1 MGFCRR
7 CGEITTGERCKC
19 GGTSRDSTT
28 KLLFGAS
35 GSDKWSQRYLARS
48 PSTSPGNTS
57 PIPTITPSSPRID
70 FPPSASRT
78 PAPPPS
84 RPTSPSKLA
93 HSFLHQQDDR
103 ELSCVFGS
111 VLSPK
116 DHWQC
121 AACRT
126 KFRQEEVIYPHPDA
140 KGDPK
145 LAELY
150 YCRQCFAERFR
161 KGNCKKCQLA
171 VLSDAPFIKHGKTL
185 WHESCYTCSYCT
197 DPSTSPVI
205 DFAGRPSC
213 EACFDAEAYKARG
226 IAPSPHLSQS
236 EFRKQPVSVPPAP
249 SKWGRPSISSSSPPK
264 KANIFSASG
273 SKTAIGLG
281 VSTAIRADEGQPK
294 PADEE
299 KGKAWSVRLQRE
311 KSPMAPSFD
320 ELAERLR
327 KAGLTDLPRPLSPTK
342 PSTAPTSTPSS
353 PSKRSPL
360 PPTPTRSSSPAKNA
374 VAPWSSHAST
384 TLTSTAPRRP
394 VLAPLQ
400 NTGGGSSRS
409 VYSPSSPSKL
419 SQDSLRPFSP
429 SPQRSDKRVLTS
441 TSTSAA
447 TSSPAAEETCPVCK
461 LELGYGQFIELRSGE
476 VLHRGC
482 FTCGGCGKTLEG
494 KYIEAE
500 EKTWHKECA
509 PAPRR
514 YRTIITSLAEDP
526 SPSSPTSPAAAETP
540 LTAELPADD
549 PCCYGCGKLLGYGH
563 SVTIPRSGRSF
574 HTACFTCAKCSGVF
588 GEVAGQKGF
597 IEVLGLPYH
606 DKCAPPPASP
616 SPSIRSSPFFAAQ
629 SSPSSTTTTSRSTR
643 PPSLPSLSSFP
654 PKYLPPPP
662 LSPSKTPTPTLFAT
676 RQRPPAGLGGLL
688 VCAGCSVRATEKE
701 TVTGP
706 VGRRYH
712 AKCLKCGMC
721 ARGLDSECRVGSRGE
736 LRCESCRKTE
746 ARASYRRPA
755 SSSSATSFAA

>member
-7 CGEITTGERCKC
+7 CGEITAGERCKC
-19 GGTSRDSTT
+19 GGTSRESTT

-48 PSTSPGNTS
+48 SSTSPGIVS
-57 PIPTITPSSPRID
+57 PIPTTSSSSPRINS
-70 FPPSASRT
+70 PPTVSRT

-84 RPTSPSKLA
+84 RPASPSKLA
-93 HSFLHQQDDR
+93 HSFLHQHDDR

-150 YCRQCFAERFR
+150 YCRQCFAERFS

-171 VLSDAPFIKHGKTL
+171 VLSDAPFIKHGQTL

-264 KANIFSASG
+264 KANIFSASE
-273 SKTAIGLG
+273 TNAAMGLG
-281 VSTAIRADEGQPK
+281 VSAVMRADEGQPNLGG
-294 PADEE
+294 EE
-299 KGKAWSVRLQRE
+299 KGRAWNVRLQRE
-311 KSPMAPSFD
+311 KSPMARSFD
-320 ELAERLR
+320 ELAEKLR
-327 KAGLTDLPRPLSPTK
+327 KAGLDDLPRPPSPVK
-342 PSTAPTSTPSS
+342 PSMASLLTSAPSS
-353 PSKRSPL
+353 PSKRSLL
-360 PPTPTRSSSPAKNA
+360 PPTPTRPASPMTKTNGQ
-374 VAPWSSHAST
+374 WSAHTPT
-384 TLTSTAPRRP
+384 TLMSTAPHPRP
-394 VLAPLQ
+394 MLAPLQ
-400 NTGGGSSRS
+400 NTGGSSSRS
-409 VYSPSSPSKL
+409 FYSPSAQS
-419 SQDSLRPFSP
+419 F
-429 SPQRSDKRVLTS
+429 DKRVLTS
-441 TSTSAA
+441 TSNA
-447 TSSPAAEETCPVCK
+447 TAEEICPVCK
-461 LELGYGQFIELRSGE
+461 LELGYGQFIELRGGE

-482 FTCGGCGKTLEG
+482 FTCGGCGKALEG

-514 YRTIITSLAEDP
+514 YRTVITSLAEGP
-526 SPSSPTSPAAAETP
+526 SPSAPTSAAVAETP
-540 LTAELPADD
+540 LTAELPADE

-597 IEVLGLPYH
+597 VEVLGLPYH
-606 DKCAPPPASP
+606 NKCAPLPASP

-629 SSPSSTTTTSRSTR
+629 SSPLSSTTTSRTTR

-654 PKYLPPPP
+654 PKYHPRPP

-688 VCAGCSVRATEKE
+688 VCAGCGVRATEKE
-701 TVTGP
+701 TVNGP

-712 AKCLKCGMC
+712 AKCLKCEMC

-746 ARASYRRPA
+746 ARASYRPPV
-755 SSSSATSFAA
+755 SSSTTSFTA

>member
-7 CGEITTGERCKC
+7 CGEITAGERCKC
-19 GGTSRDSTT
+19 GGTSRESTT

-48 PSTSPGNTS
+48 SSTSPGNVS
-57 PIPTITPSSPRID
+57 PIPTASSSSPRID
-70 FPPSASRT
+70 SPPTVSRT

-84 RPTSPSKLA
+84 RPASPSKLA
-93 HSFLHQQDDR
+93 HSFPHQHDDR

-121 AACRT
+121 AACHT

-171 VLSDAPFIKHGKTL
+171 VLSDAPFMKHGQTL

-213 EACFDAEAYKARG
+213 EACFGAEAYKARG

-264 KANIFSASG
+264 KASIFSASG
-273 SKTAIGLG
+273 TNAAMGLG
-281 VSTAIRADEGQPK
+281 VSDVMRADEGQS
-294 PADEE
+294 ELGVGE
-299 KGKAWSVRLQRE
+299 KGRAWNVRLQRE
-311 KSPMAPSFD
+311 KSPMARSFD
-320 ELAERLR
+320 ELAEKLR
-327 KAGLTDLPRPLSPTK
+327 KAGLDDLPRPASSVK
-342 PSTAPTSTPSS
+342 PSMASLLTLAPSS
-353 PSKRSPL
+353 PSKRSLL
-360 PPTPTRSSSPAKNA
+360 PPTPTGSSSSMTKTNG
-374 VAPWSSHAST
+374 PWSAHAPT
-384 TLTSTAPRRP
+384 TRTSTAPHPRP
-394 VLAPLQ
+394 MLAPLQ
-400 NTGGGSSRS
+400 NAGGSSSRS
-409 VYSPSSPSKL
+409 FYSPSAQS
-419 SQDSLRPFSP
+419 F
-429 SPQRSDKRVLTS
+429 DKRVLTS
-441 TSTSAA
+441 TSNA
-447 TSSPAAEETCPVCK
+447 TAEEICPVCK
-461 LELGYGQFIELRSGE
+461 LELGYGQFIELKSGE

-482 FTCGGCGKTLEG
+482 FTCGGCGKALEG

-509 PAPRR
+509 PTPRR

-526 SPSSPTSPAAAETP
+526 SPSSPTSAAVAETP
-540 LTAELPADD
+540 LTAELPADE

-597 IEVLGLPYH
+597 VEVLGLPYH
-606 DKCAPPPASP
+606 NKCAPLRASP

-629 SSPSSTTTTSRSTR
+629 SSPSSSTTTSRTTR

-688 VCAGCSVRATEKE
+688 VCAGCGVRATEKE
-701 TVTGP
+701 TVNGP

-712 AKCLKCGMC
+712 AKCLKCEMC

-746 ARASYRRPA
+746 ARASYRPPV
-755 SSSSATSFAA
+755 SSSTTSFSA